1 MQDINQQLYERKDT
15 PEGFIPVYGV
25 VITVPTGIYTS
36 GQKDFTCDKTFDE
49 VKEIFKANGVKV
61 TKARLLIY
69 DLLKESDRSVTADYI
84 YSKCKE
90 INLST
95 VYRTLEVFLEKD
107 LVDKF
112 ELGDGKSSYK
122 LKNRNI
128 HKHILECDL
137 CHKEIEVPC
146 PMQQI
151 EELLRN
157 QTGFKVKEHNLT
169 LKGICEECIDNKKK

>member
-1 MQDINQQLYERKDT
+1 M
-15 PEGFIPVYGV
+15 
-25 VITVPTGIYTS
+25 
-36 GQKDFTCDKTFDE
+36 E

-95 VYRTLEVFLEKD
+95 VYRTLEVFLEKE

-169 LKGICEECIDNKKK
+169 LKGICEECINNKKK

>member
-1 MQDINQQLYERKDT
+1 M
-15 PEGFIPVYGV
+15 
-25 VITVPTGIYTS
+25 
-36 GQKDFTCDKTFDE
+36 E

-169 LKGICEECIDNKKK
+169 LKGICEECINNFKIEYLLQNYKYMKIYNFDILFIINTRLNNKL

>member
-1 MQDINQQLYERKDT
+1 MDIKA
-15 PEGFIPVYGV
+15 
-25 VITVPTGIYTS
+25 
-36 GQKDFTCDKTFDE
+36 
-49 VKEIFKANGVKV
+49 IFKAKGVKV

-69 DLLKESDRSVTADYI
+69 KLLKENDRSITADYI

-95 VYRTLEVFLEKD
+95 VYRTLEIFLEKG

-112 ELGDGKSSYK
+112 ELGDGKSSFK
-122 LKNRNI
+122 LKADDV
-128 HKHILECDL
+128 HKHILECDM

-146 PMQQI
+146 PMKQI

-169 LKGICEECIDNKKK
+169 LKGVCEECMSDKK